1 MPWKPRHSQK
11 APVKVAKKPTE
22 ANPEPYTLK
31 STLKPGETKV
41 AHQAEYMVEGLAMNA
56 LTGLAFSG
64 RLGTLD
70 LTECF
75 AQMLGRAREVAN
87 WNTQSQEAILAG
99 QIISLNAIYTDLAI
113 IARNNM
119 SNCVVFERL
128 MRLALKAQSNCRAT
142 AEALAAIQNPPTVFA
157 QQANIANGPQQINNG
172 VPNASGST
180 RAEKSD
186 SLPNELLE
194 AHGERLDPRT
204 ESTAINCDQELATVA
219 AVYRAED
226 PKR

>member
-1 MPWKPRHSQK
+1 MPRKPRHSQK
-11 APVKVAKKPTE
+11 APVKVAKKPAE

-87 WNTQSQEAILAG
+87 RNTQSQEAILAG

-128 MRLALKAQSNCRAT
+128 TGMVSQSLNASRASRQVLRSPNAPGCKVT
-142 AEALAAIQNPPTVFA
+142 ASRVISAAPTETLSTEEVVCPRNQSPSQNPKPSNRPEPA
-157 QQANIANGPQQINNG
+157 
-172 VPNASGST
+172 
-180 RAEKSD
+180 
-186 SLPNELLE
+186 
-194 AHGERLDPRT
+194 
-204 ESTAINCDQELATVA
+204 
-219 AVYRAED
+219 
-226 PKR
+226 